1 MNELRKF
8 ELAVPVSAVDHALG
22 ASHAP
27 VTVVEYGDF
36 ECPNCKQ
43 AAPAVRLL
51 LERFPGRVR
60 LVYRHFPLEEVHPHA
75 LHAAL
80 AAEVAAGQGKFWPM
94 HDMLFDNQRHLKL
107 PQLRGYAQRLELD
120 MLRYDAEMEGELYL
134 QRVREQV
141 EGGERGM
148 QGMRMDFLQRK
159 VPIDQAHAARE
170 PVQQQLDRR
179 RRLLAVG
186 AFEVAVLHDR
196 HWRVRRAERVID
208 GADRHRQLEFSMLV
222 HSP

>member
-1 MNELRKF
+1 MNEHRKF
-8 ELAVPVSAVDHALG
+8 ELAVPVSTADHALG

-51 LERFPGRVR
+51 LERYPGRVR

-75 LHAAL
+75 LQAAL
-80 AAEVAAGQGKFWPM
+80 AAEAAAGQGKFWPM
-94 HDMLFDNQRHLKL
+94 HDLLFDNQRHLKL

-120 MLRYDAEMEGELYL
+120 LLRYDAEMEGELYL

-141 EGGERGM
+141 EGGERSGVR
-148 QGMRMDFLQRK
+148 GTPTFFLNGTVQD
-159 VPIDQAHAARE
+159 VSFGLQALFE
-170 PVQQQLDRR
+170 K
-179 RRLLAVG
+179 VG
-186 AFEVAVLHDR
+186 AESR
-196 HWRVRRAERVID
+196 
-208 GADRHRQLEFSMLV
+208 S
-222 HSP
+222 